1 MDVNEYA
8 HEFALDINHICLDYG
23 LMIVQAKMKLCALY
37 VMNEM
42 ICVMCTL

>member
-1 MDVNEYA
+1 MDLLEYA
-8 HEFALDINHICLDYG
+8 DEFALDINHMCLDYG
-23 LMIVQAKMKLCALY
+23 LIIVQAKMKSSALY